1 MQKSKRVATLL
12 HNSFWV
18 SDDPRLKHT
27 VVGFQLRNP
36 IDSPLTNFEYPYQL
50 IVNFYNPG
58 VTYLADQTQLLGGI
72 REDGKLYYQYGWLG
86 GMMSPNEIYWAND
99 GSVWRRSKVPPNLY
113 NNQYNAEHILAK
125 DKNMSTYLHS
135 RVQDVYGIQ
144 NYDHVD
150 IQ

>member
-1 MQKSKRVATLL
+1 MQKSKQTAIQL

-18 SDDPRLKHT
+18 SNDPRLKDT
-27 VVGFQLRNP
+27 VIGFQLRNP

-58 VTYLADQTQLLGGI
+58 LTYLADQTQLLGGI
-72 REDGKLYYQYGWLG
+72 RTDGKLYYQYGWLG

-99 GSVWRRSKVPPNLY
+99 GSIWTKRSVPRNLY
-113 NNQYNAEHILAK
+113 NNQYNAEHIYAK
-125 DKNMSTYLHS
+125 DKNMTTYLYD
-135 RVQDVYGIQ
+135 RVHDVYGTQ

-150 IQ
+150 L